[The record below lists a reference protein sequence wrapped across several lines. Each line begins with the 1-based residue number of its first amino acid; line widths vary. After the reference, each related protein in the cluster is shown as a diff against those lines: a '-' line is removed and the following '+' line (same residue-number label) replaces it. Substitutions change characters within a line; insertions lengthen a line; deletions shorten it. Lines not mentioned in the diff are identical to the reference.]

1 MKLTHLSLPTFT
13 ATAAWLRLHTQTDD
27 PPAAGHSPATTNIG
41 TRQYGSNLFLIGFLI
56 LFLELASIRWFAA
69 NVIFLQFFTNVV
81 LLACFLGMSCGCMA
95 ARQQRNWL
103 GHFPTLALGTVV
115 AAIAVLRIYNSWAG
129 LAIDV
134 GHQVSPQEVFFGTE
148 YRNPDVAQ
156 FTVPIDVI
164 VAVFFILIALMFV
177 GPGQVLGRA
186 FAAFPNRVLGYTLNI
201 GGSLAGIVVFSLISF
216 LQLPPVVWFFVACA
230 GIAYLLRQTGEL
242 TWQHVLALAALLAA
256 VAVPTV
262 DRAEEPQAKVFWSPY
277 YQVTYNPENKHISV
291 NNVGHQK
298 MVPFDSGGAVYSLI
312 HLLQRATGGG
322 PFKDELIIGAGS
334 GNDIDHALHDGV
346 GRIDAVEIDPVIQRI
361 GIKENPD
368 RPYEDPRVVRHLD
381 DGRHFLRTT
390 DRQYDLVVYALV
402 DSLILHSGY
411 ANIRLE
417 SFLFTEQALGDIKRV
432 LKPDGIFVTYN
443 FFRQGWIVERVAAM
457 AESIFGCKPIVL
469 SLPYRETLAPSEQS
483 GFTVIVAGC
492 NRAIADAFAS
502 HKDFWLNRLPAA
514 NQGVNGFSVRPDTMP
529 IAERE
534 DWDRIA
540 PSTLV
545 RDADNPRFAT
555 DDWPFLYLHQMM
567 IPDISIRA
575 MIELGAMGLMMVYLF
590 LPKTRTRLLR
600 FDGRMFFLGAAFMLL
615 ETKAVVQLALLF
627 GSTWIVNSLV
637 FFTALILIL
646 LANLTVLKAPPRRL
660 AWHYAALLA
669 LLLAAIV
676 IPLNAFLSGG
686 ILLRYVVPCVLALG
700 PMFFAGVIFAGYFR
714 DSADPDI
721 AFGSNIAGSIV
732 GGLSEYFSMLLGFR
746 YLLLLAIAFYL
757 LAAWVSAQQKGSLT
771 SSSSA

>member
-1 MKLTHLSLPTFT
+1 M
-13 ATAAWLRLHTQTDD
+13 
-27 PPAAGHSPATTNIG
+27 G
-41 TRQYGSNLFLIGFLI
+41 TRIWC
-56 LFLELASIRWFAA
+56 R
-69 NVIFLQFFTNVV
+69 
-81 LLACFLGMSCGCMA
+81 
-95 ARQQRNWL
+95 
-103 GHFPTLALGTVV
+103 
-115 AAIAVLRIYNSWAG
+115 
-129 LAIDV
+129 
-134 GHQVSPQEVFFGTE
+134 
-148 YRNPDVAQ
+148 
-156 FTVPIDVI
+156 
-164 VAVFFILIALMFV
+164 
-177 GPGQVLGRA
+177 
-186 FAAFPNRVLGYTLNI
+186 
-201 GGSLAGIVVFSLISF
+201 
-216 LQLPPVVWFFVACA
+216 
-230 GIAYLLRQTGEL
+230 
-242 TWQHVLALAALLAA
+242 
-256 VAVPTV
+256 
-262 DRAEEPQAKVFWSPY
+262 
-277 YQVTYNPENKHISV
+277 
-291 NNVGHQK
+291 
-298 MVPFDSGGAVYSLI
+298 FDSGGAVYSLI

-346 GRIDAVEIDPVIQRI
+346 RRIDAVEIDPVIQRI
-361 GIKENPD
+361 GIKDNPD

-483 GFTVIVAGC
+483 GFTVIIAGC

-529 IAERE
+529 IGERE

-545 RDADNPRFAT
+545 HDADNPRFAT

-700 PMFFAGVIFAGYFR
+700 PMFFAGVIFARLFPR
-714 DSADPDI
+714 
-721 AFGSNIAGSIV
+721 
-732 GGLSEYFSMLLGFR
+732 LC
-746 YLLLLAIAFYL
+746 
-757 LAAWVSAQQKGSLT
+757 
-771 SSSSA
+771 